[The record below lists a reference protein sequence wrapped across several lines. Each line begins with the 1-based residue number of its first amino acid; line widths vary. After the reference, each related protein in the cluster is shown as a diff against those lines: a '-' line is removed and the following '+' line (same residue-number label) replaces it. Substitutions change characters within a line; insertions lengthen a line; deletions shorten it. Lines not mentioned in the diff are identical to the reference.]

1 MSGKGKRM
9 TVMQALALLLL
20 AICAMP
26 PAVALGSDKEG
37 ALPDLS
43 LAPRALA
50 SNGAIVAMP
59 AIDGLSCRGMADL
72 LDRID
77 ESGYRDFRP
86 VPERHPDR
94 EIFEYEHRLAA
105 AYYHRCV
112 MSGHLLEDPA
122 PAFGRGFEPR

>member
-1 MSGKGKRM
+1 M
-9 TVMQALALLLL
+9 TAIRGLILFLL
-20 AICAMP
+20 AACAV
-26 PAVALGSDKEG
+26 PAIAPASDKEG
-37 ALPDLS
+37 ALPDLAY
-43 LAPRALA
+43 APRALA

-59 AIDGLSCRGMADL
+59 AIDGLGCRGMADV

-86 VPERHPDR
+86 LPKGHPDR

-112 MSGHLLEDPA
+112 MTGHMLEDPA
-122 PAFGRGFEPR
+122 PAFGRGFEPQ